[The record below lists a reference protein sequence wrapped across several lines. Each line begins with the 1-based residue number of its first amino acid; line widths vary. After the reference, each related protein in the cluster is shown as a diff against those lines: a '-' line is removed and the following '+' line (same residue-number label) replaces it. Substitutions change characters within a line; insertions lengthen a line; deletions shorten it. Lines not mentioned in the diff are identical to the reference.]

1 MRKRKV
7 FYDVFIN
14 KKNEPG
20 GTITIITFSHHK
32 GGTGKTTS
40 CLNIAGFCHQ
50 MGRKVLVVDCDPQA
64 NATAGLG
71 IDPSASGKNMY
82 DVFMSGIDGFPRTGM
97 EDIVKK
103 TASGIDLAPSHL
115 DLVGAEPYLYHTEFP
130 AGVLD
135 EHLTGVKNQYSFIFI
150 DTPPSLGQF
159 VINGLYAADH
169 VIVTLDSGSFALN
182 GITTLSTIFAD
193 IKNDL
198 GKEIR
203 PDMAI
208 ISRWDEGSCQPCEA
222 EVRADLFTR
231 LRNIFYKPPEPSL
244 KDLKAQ
250 EEQKNERVR
259 LHATLDEI
267 KKKFP
272 SVYTVPYSPAVYE
285 AQLRGM
291 PISHFAPESS
301 AGVAYKTIADEVMKW
316 R

>member
-1 MRKRKV
+1 VVKRKV

-40 CLNIAGFCHQ
+40 CLNIAGFCQQ

-71 IDPSASGKNMY
+71 IDPSASGTNMY
-82 DVFMSGIDGFPRTGM
+82 DVFMSGIDGFPKSEM
-97 EDIVKK
+97 ADIIKR

-115 DLVGAEPYLYHTEFP
+115 DLVGAEPYLYHADFP
-130 AGVLD
+130 TGVRD
-135 EHLTGVKNQYSFIFI
+135 QALTGVKNRYSFIFI

-193 IKNDL
+193 IKTDL

-208 ISRWDEGSCQPCEA
+208 ISRWNEGSCQACET
-222 EVRADLFTR
+222 EERDDLFTR
-231 LRNIFYKPPEPSL
+231 LRNIFYRPPEPSL
-244 KDLKAQ
+244 KDLKAL
-250 EEQKNERVR
+250 EEQKNERAR
-259 LHATLDEI
+259 LQAILDEI
-267 KKKFP
+267 RKKFP
-272 SVYTVPYSPAVYE
+272 SVYTVPYSPAVFE
-285 AQLRGM
+285 AQQRGM

-301 AGVAYKTIADEVMKW
+301 AGVAYKAIADEVMKW